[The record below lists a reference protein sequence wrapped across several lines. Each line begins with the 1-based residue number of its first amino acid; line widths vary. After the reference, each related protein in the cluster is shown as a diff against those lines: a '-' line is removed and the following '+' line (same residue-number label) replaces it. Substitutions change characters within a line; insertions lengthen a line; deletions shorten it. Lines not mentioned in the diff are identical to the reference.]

1 MPTEISA
8 PERIVDADG
17 HVLEHP
23 SAMQEYMPV
32 KYRDQ
37 GFYVTPSRE
46 AASQEV
52 LHFRGRTMNANLLAL
67 AGTGGL
73 SLEDRERAG
82 RGELKYTEVKPGAF
96 DPKSRLVEMSADA
109 IQQAVVYPT
118 LFLGLSGFDDPDFA
132 EAQGDAYNRWLAD
145 FCNHAPTQLFG
156 IAALVQTDLDRAIRM
171 ATRAKELGLVGVFL
185 RPNHNEDGV
194 FMCDPSYDRLWAA
207 LQDLD
212 LTVGFHP
219 YLVPDMPGACR
230 DLGLGSFVAPG
241 AHALV
246 GDGEESLV
254 MGTGGISNIFF
265 TQALSNVYDMHTTI
279 AMLICGGVLERFPR
293 LKCIFLEAN
302 GGWIVPWL
310 ERLDHHHEVFPW
322 DVPQMKL
329 RPSEYFRR
337 QCWISF
343 DADESTLRFT
353 AESPLVGAD
362 RIIWASDYP
371 HPDAK
376 IPGVVGELRESI
388 DGLSDPAQRR
398 ILGLNAVDLYGL
410 PDPVTH

>member
-1 MPTEISA
+1 MAAPASTT

-23 SAMQEYMPV
+23 TAMQEYMPA

-37 GFYVTPSRE
+37 GFHVTSGDGGR
-46 AASQEV
+46 EV
-52 LHFRGRTMNANLLAL
+52 LHFRGGSMNANLLAL

-96 DPKSRLVEMSADA
+96 HPKERLVEMSADA

-132 EAQGDAYNRWLAD
+132 EAQGDAYNHWLAD
-145 FCNHAPTQLFG
+145 FCATAPSQLFG

-171 ATRAKELGLVGVFL
+171 ATKAKELGLVGVFL
-185 RPNHNEDGV
+185 RPNHNRDGV
-194 FMCDPSYDRLWAA
+194 FLCDPSYDRLWAA
-207 LQDLD
+207 LQDLE

-230 DLGLGSFVAPG
+230 DLGLGEFVAPG
-241 AHALV
+241 ATPLV
-246 GDGEESLV
+246 GTGEESLV
-254 MGTGGISNIFF
+254 FGTQGLQNIFF
-265 TQALSNVYDMHTTI
+265 SQALSNVYDMHTTI
-279 AMLICGGVLERFPR
+279 AMLICGGVLERYPR
-293 LKCIFLEAN
+293 LRCIFLEAN

-310 ERLDHHHEVFPW
+310 ERLDHHHEIFPW

-329 RPSEYFRR
+329 QPSEYFKR

-343 DADESTLRFT
+343 DTDESTLRFT

-376 IPGVVGELRESI
+376 IPGVVDELRKAMT
-388 DGLSDPAQRR
+388 GLSPEAQRR
-398 ILGLNAVDLYGL
+398 VLGLNAVDLYRL
-410 PDPVTH
+410 PEPLAH